1 LQRVHQLDVEFKNL
15 FGDGS
20 LEGQEDESFSSG
32 GSGQQ
37 FMQRFGWHYQSE
49 LVSRYEGI
57 KLDEVYELPTIQY
70 LNDLA
75 YLKEKSN
82 YEREAIKKA
91 SAKNVY

>member
-1 LQRVHQLDVEFKNL
+1 
-15 FGDGS
+15 
-20 LEGQEDESFSSG
+20 
-32 GSGQQ
+32 
-37 FMQRFGWHYQSE
+37 
-49 LVSRYEGI
+49 LVSRYVGI

>member
-1 LQRVHQLDVEFKNL
+1 MEFKNL
-15 FGDGS
+15 FGDGGI
-20 LEGQEDESFSSG
+20 EESQDDNYASG

-57 KLDEVYELPTIQY
+57 KLDEAYQLPTIQY

-91 SAKNVY
+91 SSKNVY